1 MWTPRTENRRQV
13 TRGER
18 HKALM
23 WEADQAFE
31 RGDLEGAEE
40 LKAAAYKMLEEPERR
55 SGRDRRK

>member
-1 MWTPRTENRRQV
+1 
-13 TRGER
+13 
-18 HKALM
+18 M